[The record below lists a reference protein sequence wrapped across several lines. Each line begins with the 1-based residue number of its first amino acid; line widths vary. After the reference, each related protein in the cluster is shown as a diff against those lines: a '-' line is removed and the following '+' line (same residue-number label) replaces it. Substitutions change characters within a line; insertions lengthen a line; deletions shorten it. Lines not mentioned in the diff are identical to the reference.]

1 MSQSASSPKVGG
13 VELGDV
19 EKKSV
24 EITEK
29 LDHLTMH
36 SSHQPTT
43 LLSQPRSAASVV
55 PATTVPTTY
64 STHVPSQWTSEYAKF
79 ASKYGAVAACKFWAF
94 DRSAMPSGKPAGFQT
109 EWTNGAPKTLAA
121 VQGLST
127 VQKMAIE
134 ISEKHKVKIPCCCCL
149 PPAFTPGAAAAVQ
162 NEMTTGGFAAAAASA
177 TGHAV
182 QLHTEWL
189 NDNQSTATHHFILLL
204 IPQAAYGQQ

>member
-1 MSQSASSPKVGG
+1 
-13 VELGDV
+13 
-19 EKKSV
+19 
-24 EITEK
+24 
-29 LDHLTMH
+29 
-36 SSHQPTT
+36 
-43 LLSQPRSAASVV
+43 
-55 PATTVPTTY
+55 
-64 STHVPSQWTSEYAKF
+64 
-79 ASKYGAVAACKFWAF
+79 
-94 DRSAMPSGKPAGFQT
+94 MPSGKPAGFQT

-134 ISEKHKVKIPCCCCL
+134 IGEKHKVKIPCCCCL

-162 NEMTTGGFAAAAASA
+162 NEMTTGGLAAAAASA

-182 QLHTEWL
+182 QLHTEWF